1 VPVVYT
7 IAGTP
12 FFSRNQQ
19 IEHRIWYGV
28 IEDTIVLLLDQLLEV
43 CVSKQITA
51 LIFALLVLVPA
62 AAPSAYAGP
71 QGLEGSVVRIVN
83 FSQRGNWYSPWDVT
97 DVAQGTGTGF
107 VIDGGLIMT
116 NAHVISDSRL
126 LVLFIHNDP
135 EPYVAELVHVAHD
148 CDLALVRPVDPGVLS
163 DVLPLKIGDLP
174 TLGSVVDTLGYPAG
188 GTQISSTRGVVSRID
203 ETLYIHSGVD
213 LHVSVQ
219 TDAAIN
225 PGNSGGPV
233 VQGGEVVGVA
243 FQADLRQE
251 NVGFFIPSSVINRF
265 LRDVEDGRYDGYPE
279 LGAETSGM
287 ENPAIRAWADMAD
300 GETGVRVTH
309 VHTDSSADGLV
320 RKGDVILAVDGRT
333 VANDGSVAD
342 GDSRISFGMMADRK
356 QIGETLRLRI
366 LRDGSRFDVDV
377 RLLAFPAGDTRGNL
391 YDQFPRYYVYAGLV
405 FVPLDREMLKTYGAE
420 WFARADK
427 NLMQEFYLQ
436 PLYEPESMLQERVV
450 LLRRLDHPVNADM
463 AWFRNLVVK
472 RINGREIT
480 GMDDLVESLENY
492 QGDYHL
498 IEFAHRGR
506 FGVLD
511 RRKAE
516 ETHQEILER
525 YGIAEDRNL

>member
-1 VPVVYT
+1 LEVRVSKFVSIFSAVLMLTLAAVPVT
-7 IAGTP
+7 IA
-12 FFSRNQQ
+12 
-19 IEHRIWYGV
+19 
-28 IEDTIVLLLDQLLEV
+28 
-43 CVSKQITA
+43 A
-51 LIFALLVLVPA
+51 
-62 AAPSAYAGP
+62 P
-71 QGLEGSVVRIVN
+71 QGLEGSVVRVVN

-97 DVAQGTGTGF
+97 DVAQGSGTGF
-107 VIDGGLIMT
+107 VIEGGLIMT

-126 LVLFIHNDP
+126 LVLYIHNDP
-135 EPYVAELVHVAHD
+135 EPHVAEVVHVAHD
-148 CDLALVRPVDPGVLS
+148 CDLALVRPADPGVLS
-163 DVLPLKIGDLP
+163 DVTPLKIGELP

-203 ETLYIHSGVD
+203 ESLYVHSGVD

-243 FQADLRQE
+243 FQADMRQE

-265 LRDVEDGRYDGYPE
+265 LLDVGDGRYDGYPE
-279 LGAETSGM
+279 LGAEISGM
-287 ENPAIRAWADMAD
+287 DNPAIRAWAGMAD

-309 VHTDSSADGLV
+309 VHSGSSADGLV

-333 VANDGSVAD
+333 VANDGSVPD
-342 GDSRISFGMMADRK
+342 GESRVSFGMLADRR
-356 QIGETLRLRI
+356 QIGETLPLRL
-366 LRDGSRFDVDV
+366 LRDGARLDVDV
-377 RLLAFPAGDTRGNL
+377 TLLAFPAGDTRGNL
-391 YDQFPRYYVYAGLV
+391 YDQFPRYYVYGGLI

-427 NLMQEFYLQ
+427 NLMQEFYLR
-436 PLYEPESMLQERVV
+436 PLYDSEAMLQERVV
-450 LLRRLDHPVNADM
+450 LLRRLDHSVNADM

-480 GMDDLVESLENY
+480 GMDDLVESLENH

-498 IEFAHRGR
+498 IEFSHLSR

-511 RRKAE
+511 RLKAE
-516 ETHQEILER
+516 EAHQEILER
-525 YGIAEDRNL
+525 YGIGEDRNL